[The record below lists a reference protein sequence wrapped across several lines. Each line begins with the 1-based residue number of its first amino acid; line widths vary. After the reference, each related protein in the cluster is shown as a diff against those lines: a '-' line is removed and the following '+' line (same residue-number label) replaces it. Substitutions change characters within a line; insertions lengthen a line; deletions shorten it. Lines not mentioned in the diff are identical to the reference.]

1 MKHNGILL
9 LEILFLFFILCTISV
24 SGQEVMFHYNAEH
37 TGDFSP
43 VAGTIG
49 NAVSLKWKY
58 ETGGEVKSTPVVSN
72 GIVYVGSDDHKVYA
86 LNAANGK
93 QLWNFTTNGPIS
105 STPAVGNGSVYIG
118 STDLYA
124 INSTTGRQIWNFT
137 PDFPVDY
144 SELAITNG
152 IIYFQAGKTYAL
164 NASDGSL
171 IWAFSPFDNLDRK
184 SWFSPAV
191 ANGVVYSGFID
202 GNIYALNAT
211 TGSQIWNYSS
221 NSCSCGVL
229 IFSSPAITNDVVY
242 IARYELGP
250 DTKLYAI
257 NATTGLKIWDYPITY
272 YSSPVVSDGIVYV
285 VVDRENLHAINTT
298 TGQLLWKFKAGLRI
312 SSPAV
317 ANGAVFFGSVD
328 DSKIYAVNAK
338 TGQQIW
344 NYSTEDMV
352 ISNDW
357 GVISSPAIADG
368 VLFIGSSDKNVYA
381 LNISGGVPLIPETKT
396 IPTSKYTTAIPEPTK
411 AGILW
416 LTVICAMIIALII
429 KQKKMNF
436 K

>member
-9 LEILFLFFILCTISV
+9 LEILFSILLCTISV

-49 NAVSLKWKY
+49 NTVSLKWKY
-58 ETGGEVKSTPVVSN
+58 ETGGEVKSSPVVSN

-86 LNAANGK
+86 LSATNGK
-93 QLWNFTTNGPIS
+93 QLWNFTTNGPVS
-105 STPAVGNGSVYIG
+105 STPAIENGIVYIG
-118 STDLYA
+118 STNLYA

-152 IIYFQAGKTYAL
+152 IIYFQAGYTYAL

-171 IWAFSPFDNLDRK
+171 IWTFSPFDNMDRK
-184 SWFSPAV
+184 SWFSPAI
-191 ANGVVYSGFID
+191 ANGIVYAGSID
-202 GNIYALNAT
+202 GKIYALNAT
-211 TGSQIWNYSS
+211 TGLQIWNYTPYTCG
-221 NSCSCGVL
+221 CSFT
-229 IFSSPAITNDVVY
+229 FSSPAIADDVVFIVHY
-242 IARYELGP
+242 GLGSK
-250 DTKLYAI
+250 DDLYAL
-257 NATTGLKIWDYPITY
+257 NANNGQSIWN
-272 YSSPVVSDGIVYV
+272 YSYDGSWPASPAVSDGIVYAG
-285 VVDRENLHAINTT
+285 DNSGNLHAINTT
-298 TGQLLWKFKAGLRI
+298 TGQLLWKFKAGLPI

-317 ANGAVFFGSVD
+317 ANGAVFFWSVG

-344 NYSTEDMV
+344 NYSTEDLL

-368 VLFIGSSDKNVYA
+368 VLYIGSSDKNVYA

-396 IPTSKYTTAIPEPTK
+396 IPTSKYSTVIPESTK
-411 AGILW
+411 SGSLP
-416 LTVICAMIIALII
+416 LTVICAMVIVSFIA
-429 KQKKMNF
+429 KKKLNF

>member
-164 NASDGSL
+164 NSDGSL

-202 GNIYALNAT
+202 GNIYAFNAT
-211 TGSQIWNYSS
+211 SGSQIWNYLPPD
-221 NSCSCGVL
+221 CGCGAL
-229 IFSSPAITNDVVY
+229 IFSSPVIANNVVY
-242 IARYELGP
+242 IVHYALGP
-250 DTKLYAI
+250 DNYLYAL
-257 NATTGLKIWDYPITY
+257 NATSGQKIWDYPITEY
-272 YSSPVVSDGIVYV
+272 YSSPAVYEGIVYAG
-285 VVDRENLHAINTT
+285 DNSGNLHAINAT
-298 TGQLLWKFKAGLRI
+298 TGQLLWKFKAGLRT
-312 SSPAV
+312 SSPAA

-344 NYSTEDMV
+344 NYSIDDGV
-352 ISNDW
+352 IPSEM

-368 VLFIGSSDKNVYA
+368 VLYIGSSDKNVYA

-396 IPTSKYTTAIPEPTK
+396 NPTSKFPTAIPESTK
-411 AGILW
+411 AGSLS
-416 LTVICAMIIALII
+416 LTVICAMIFALFIA
-429 KQKKMNF
+429 KKKLNF